1 MKLAFLLLLLANLA
15 VFAWQQGVFGRL
27 PESGREPARI
37 TRQLE
42 PERIRVLTDKEVR
55 QLREKAR
62 QAPPAGVA
70 GVDFTGGQACL
81 ELGDFTQA
89 DAARVLARLTPLDLG
104 ERLTSRPVEL
114 PGWYMVYVPPYKT
127 RAEVER
133 AAAELRKLGVKELL
147 VIADNSP
154 MRFGIAL
161 GSFKNQELANRHLE
175 ELQRRGVTSARVA
188 DKPSTTPGTRLQI
201 KGVDAALARE
211 LAAVQKEFPQSKLA
225 ACQ

>member
-1 MKLAFLLLLLANLA
+1 MKLAFLLLVLANLA
-15 VFAWQQGVFGRL
+15 VFAWQQGVFGWL

-37 TRQLE
+37 ARQLE
-42 PERIRVLTDKEVR
+42 PERIRVLTDRQVQ

-62 QAPPAGVA
+62 QAPAAVVA
-70 GVDFTGGQACL
+70 GIDFSGGPTCV
-81 ELGDFTQA
+81 EFGDFTQA
-89 DAARVLARLTPLDLG
+89 DAARVLARLAPLNLG
-104 ERLTSRPVEL
+104 ERIVARSVEL

-154 MRFGIAL
+154 LRFGIAL
-161 GSFKNQELANRHLE
+161 GSFRDQELALRHLE
-175 ELQRRGVTSARVA
+175 DLQRRGVTSARVA
-188 DKPSTTPGTRLQI
+188 DKPSPAPGTRLQI

-211 LAAVQKEFPQSKLA
+211 LAAVQKEFPQSRLA

>member
-1 MKLAFLLLLLANLA
+1 MKLAFLLLVLANLA

-37 TRQLE
+37 TRQIE
-42 PERIRVLTDKEVR
+42 PERIRVLTEKEVQ

-70 GVDFTGGQACL
+70 GADFTGGRACV
-81 ELGDFTQA
+81 EFGDFTQA
-89 DAARVLARLTPLDLG
+89 DAARVLARLAPLDLG
-104 ERLTSRPVEL
+104 ERLASRPVEL

-133 AAAELRKLGVKELL
+133 AAAELRRLGVKELL

-161 GSFKNQELANRHLE
+161 GSFKDQELANRHLE
-175 ELQRRGVTSARVA
+175 DLQRRGVTSARVA
-188 DKPSTTPGTRLQI
+188 DKPSTAPGVRLQI